1 MTTDQGSV
9 SGSGRDRRYTTR
21 DGDTLEG
28 LAAFFYGSEAHV
40 QRLMEENPELEQYRG
55 QSLPG
60 GMSIAV
66 SEDPDKGDVSSV

>member
-40 QRLMEENPELEQYRG
+40 QRPYSRLEA
-55 QSLPG
+55 P
-60 GMSIAV
+60 
-66 SEDPDKGDVSSV
+66 